1 MAHINLDTEQ
11 TMETDVKNKL
21 QQVVWCCGDLRT
33 GAISIGVT
41 CIVSSI
47 LLSLYFIESELQDR
61 FSMNIIVVC
70 LLTLFLIVSDV
81 GLVYGATKHYK
92 WLTIPWMGLHL
103 ALVIFLVFYMAI
115 NYQSM
120 DGTSGAAPIKSV
132 IIASILTLMYFY
144 AVVVLYYR
152 ELKEKEEQEKVSSR
166 YGLFEFEY
174 CHRIHVIDCLK
185 ITPFS
190 LLSFFTD

>member
-1 MAHINLDTEQ
+1 MAHINLETEQ
-11 TMETDVKNKL
+11 TMEADVKNKL

-92 WLTIPWMGLHL
+92 WLTMPWMGLHL

-166 YGLFEFEY
+166 NAPFEFEY
-174 CHRIHVIDCLK
+174 CHRIIYV
-185 ITPFS
+185 
-190 LLSFFTD
+190 

>member
-11 TMETDVKNKL
+11 TMEADVKNKL

-61 FSMNIIVVC
+61 FSINIIVVC

-92 WLTIPWMGLHL
+92 WLTMPWMGLHL
-103 ALVIFLVFYMAI
+103 ALVIFLVFHMAI

-120 DGTSGAAPIKSV
+120 KGTNGAACKRW
-132 IIASILTLMYFY
+132 IADGGGPVDTNGLRKFHRAANTKILNPCWTIGNQITL
-144 AVVVLYYR
+144 
-152 ELKEKEEQEKVSSR
+152 
-166 YGLFEFEY
+166 
-174 CHRIHVIDCLK
+174 
-185 ITPFS
+185 
-190 LLSFFTD
+190 